1 MSTII
6 DEQYTTLGNIAA
18 DTRAQG
24 DTTGAGEMIRR
35 IGVKEGN
42 KENLFKNAQAILAI
56 DLQSKKMNV
65 DYNVFAKGWFQENIM
80 KPGFADNP
88 DTWIQKF
95 QNDSAIFK
103 DNLYSNQNFL
113 PAAVLKGK
121 ALINLAEGDT
131 ILNLQEEAYTANKKN
146 FRITSDTK
154 REQAKDS
161 IKLAD
166 SPTEI
171 QGIFDSQILSDDDN
185 VNKVFYSASELSQIK
200 DDFYNYANS
209 EYMFKLAAVYDD
221 NGELDYRKTEENI
234 KNPNFTIKTVDGK
247 RVDVQ
252 DAARLELIESLGTLA
267 SNQDKAKDSII
278 SAANDKGTARYY
290 EGVYEMK
297 TATTKEDY
305 DAGLAKVNE
314 GLNQVSSET
323 KVELLAHKDSFL
335 KSGDETYQNTTYLNL
350 KLLASGGFLDTSTIS
365 RAVQEGKL
373 DPGKVNEL
381 VDDNRIAKEK
391 IESGNARH
399 ESNAI
404 TILANTLGM
413 NTEGVATG
421 NVLLDIAALNAS
433 NDNKKNADFARAYS
447 YLQQYIEIG
456 TKEYGLTRRE
466 ILTNHRVIESI
477 GNQTKDKPSN
487 VVFGDTNEEIQS
499 LLDDNKY
506 LSSKTVGIGPITPR
520 GIIINQIQNI
530 QGGNVPQKRLT
541 GETIA
546 EFDNR
551 VTNLKKVL
559 QVLRYQKRADASNAD
574 VKMFAEIL
582 EIPDY
587 YFNNDG
593 TLNEDL
599 IKGMNQE
606 D

>member
-18 DTRAQG
+18 DTTAQG

-65 DYNVFAKGWFQENIM
+65 DYNVFAKGWFQANIM

-131 ILNLQEEAYTANKKN
+131 IINLQEEAYTANKKN
-146 FRITSDTK
+146 YKITSDTK

-166 SPTEI
+166 SAIEVEA
-171 QGIFDSQILSDDDN
+171 IFNNQLLSDDEG
-185 VNKVFYSASELSQIK
+185 VNKVFYSSDELSQIQEEFY
-200 DDFYNYANS
+200 DFANS
-209 EYMFKLAAVYDD
+209 QYMFKLAAVYDN

-234 KNPNFTIKTVDGK
+234 KNPNFIIKTVDGK

-252 DAARLELIESLGTLA
+252 DATRLELIESVGTLA
-267 SNQDKAKDSII
+267 NNQDKAKDSII
-278 SAANDKGTARYY
+278 SAANDKGIALYY
-290 EGVYEMK
+290 EGVYGMK
-297 TATTKEDY
+297 IATTKEEY
-305 DAGLAKVNE
+305 DAARVKVNE
-314 GLNQVSSET
+314 GINQVSPET
-323 KVELLAHKDSFL
+323 KVELQTHMDSFL
-335 KSGDETYQNTTYLNL
+335 KSGDETYQNTTYLNF

-365 RAVQEGKL
+365 LAVQDGRL

-413 NTEGVATG
+413 NTEGIATG
-421 NVLLDIAALNAS
+421 NQALDIRALYGS
-433 NDNKKNADFARAYS
+433 NDNKKNAEFARAYS

-466 ILTNHRVIESI
+466 ILTNHRVLESI
-477 GNQTKDKPSN
+477 GKQTLDKPSN
-487 VVFGDTNEEIQS
+487 VVFGDTNEELQS
-499 LLDDNKY
+499 LLNDNAY
-506 LSSKTVGIGPITPR
+506 LQSKTVGIGVKTPR
-520 GIIINQIQNI
+520 GVVLNQLQNI
-530 QGGNVPQKRLT
+530 QGKVPQKRLT

-551 VTNLKKVL
+551 ETNLKKVL

>member
-18 DTRAQG
+18 DTTAQG

-65 DYNVFAKGWFQENIM
+65 DYNVFAKGWFQENMM

-131 ILNLQEEAYTANKKN
+131 IINLQEEAYTANKKN
-146 FRITSDTK
+146 YKITSDTK

-166 SPTEI
+166 SAIEVEA
-171 QGIFDSQILSDDDN
+171 IFNNQLLSDDEG
-185 VNKVFYSASELSQIK
+185 VNKVFYSSDELSQIQEEFY
-200 DDFYNYANS
+200 DFANS
-209 EYMFKLAAVYDD
+209 QYMFKLAAVYDN

-234 KNPNFTIKTVDGK
+234 KNPNFIIKTVDGK

-252 DAARLELIESLGTLA
+252 DATRLELIESVGTLA
-267 SNQDKAKDSII
+267 NNQDKAKDSII
-278 SAANDKGTARYY
+278 SAANDKGIALYY
-290 EGVYEMK
+290 EGVYGMK
-297 TATTKEDY
+297 IATTKEEY
-305 DAGLAKVNE
+305 DAARVKVNE
-314 GLNQVSSET
+314 GINQVSPET
-323 KVELLAHKDSFL
+323 KVELQTHMDSFL
-335 KSGDETYQNTTYLNL
+335 KSGDETYQNTTYLNF

-365 RAVQEGKL
+365 QAVQDGKL

-413 NTEGVATG
+413 NTEGIATG
-421 NVLLDIAALNAS
+421 NYALDIRALYGS
-433 NDNKKNADFARAYS
+433 NDNKKNAEFARAYS

-466 ILTNHRVIESI
+466 ILTNHRVLESI
-477 GNQTKDKPSN
+477 GKQTLDKPSN
-487 VVFGDTNEEIQS
+487 VVFGDTNEELQS
-499 LLDDNKY
+499 LLNDNAY
-506 LSSKTVGIGPITPR
+506 LQSKTVGIGVKTPR
-520 GIIINQIQNI
+520 GVVLNQLQNI
-530 QGGNVPQKRLT
+530 QGKVPQKRLT

-551 VTNLKKVL
+551 ETNLKKVL

>member
-18 DTRAQG
+18 DTTAQG

-65 DYNVFAKGWFQENIM
+65 DYNVFAKGWFQANIM

-131 ILNLQEEAYTANKKN
+131 IINLQEEAYTANKKN
-146 FRITSDTK
+146 YKITSDTK

-166 SPTEI
+166 SAIEVEA
-171 QGIFDSQILSDDDN
+171 IFNNQLLSDDEG
-185 VNKVFYSASELSQIK
+185 VNKVFYSSDELSQIQEEFY
-200 DDFYNYANS
+200 DFANS
-209 EYMFKLAAVYDD
+209 QYMFKLAAVYDN

-234 KNPNFTIKTVDGK
+234 KNPNFIIKTVDGK

-252 DAARLELIESLGTLA
+252 DATRLELIESVGTLA
-267 SNQDKAKDSII
+267 NNQDKAKDSII

-290 EGVYEMK
+290 EGLYEMK
-297 TATTKEDY
+297 TATTKEEY

-314 GLNQVSSET
+314 GINQVSSET
-323 KVELLAHKDSFL
+323 KVELLTHKDSFL
-335 KSGDETYQNTTYLNL
+335 KSGDETYQNTTYLNF

-365 RAVQEGKL
+365 LAVQDGRL

-413 NTEGVATG
+413 NTEGIATG
-421 NVLLDIAALNAS
+421 NQALDIRALYGS
-433 NDNKKNADFARAYS
+433 NDNKKNAEFARAYS

-466 ILTNHRVIESI
+466 ILTNHRVLESI
-477 GNQTKDKPSN
+477 GKQTLDKPSN
-487 VVFGDTNEEIQS
+487 VVFGDTNEELQS
-499 LLDDNKY
+499 LLNDNAY
-506 LSSKTVGIGPITPR
+506 LQSKTVGIGVKTPR
-520 GIIINQIQNI
+520 GVVLNQLQNI
-530 QGGNVPQKRLT
+530 QGKVPQKRLT

-551 VTNLKKVL
+551 ETNLKKVL

>member
-18 DTRAQG
+18 DTTAQG

-131 ILNLQEEAYTANKKN
+131 IINLQEEAYTANKKN
-146 FRITSDTK
+146 YKITSDTK

-166 SPTEI
+166 SAIEVEA
-171 QGIFDSQILSDDDN
+171 IFNNQLLSDDEG
-185 VNKVFYSASELSQIK
+185 VNKVFYSSDELSQIQEEFY
-200 DDFYNYANS
+200 DFANS
-209 EYMFKLAAVYDD
+209 QYMFKLAAVYDN

-234 KNPNFTIKTVDGK
+234 KNPNFIIKTVDGK

-252 DAARLELIESLGTLA
+252 DATRLELIESVGTLA
-267 SNQDKAKDSII
+267 NNQDKAKDSII
-278 SAANDKGTARYY
+278 SAANDKGIALYY
-290 EGVYEMK
+290 EGVYGMK
-297 TATTKEDY
+297 IATTKEEY
-305 DAGLAKVNE
+305 DAARVKVNE
-314 GLNQVSSET
+314 GINQVSPET
-323 KVELLAHKDSFL
+323 KVELQTHMDSFL
-335 KSGDETYQNTTYLNL
+335 KSGDETYQNTTYLNF

-365 RAVQEGKL
+365 LAVQDGRL

-413 NTEGVATG
+413 NTEGIATG
-421 NVLLDIAALNAS
+421 NQALDIRALYGS
-433 NDNKKNADFARAYS
+433 NDNKKNAEFARAYS

-466 ILTNHRVIESI
+466 ILTNHRVLESI
-477 GNQTKDKPSN
+477 GKQTLDKPSN
-487 VVFGDTNEEIQS
+487 VVFGDTNEELQS
-499 LLDDNKY
+499 LLNDNAY
-506 LSSKTVGIGPITPR
+506 LQSKTVGIGVKTPR
-520 GIIINQIQNI
+520 GVVLNQLQNI
-530 QGGNVPQKRLT
+530 QGKVPQKRLT

-551 VTNLKKVL
+551 ETNLKKVL

-587 YFNNDG
+587 YFNND
-593 TLNEDL
+593 
-599 IKGMNQE
+599 
-606 D
+606 

>member
-18 DTRAQG
+18 DTTAQG

-65 DYNVFAKGWFQENIM
+65 DYNVFAKGWFQANIM

-131 ILNLQEEAYTANKKN
+131 IINLQEEAYTANKKN
-146 FRITSDTK
+146 YRITSDTK

-166 SPTEI
+166 SAIEVEA
-171 QGIFDSQILSDDDN
+171 IFNNQLLSDDEG
-185 VNKVFYSASELSQIK
+185 VNKVFYSSDELSQIQEEFY
-200 DDFYNYANS
+200 DFANS
-209 EYMFKLAAVYDD
+209 QYMFKLAAVYDN

-234 KNPNFTIKTVDGK
+234 KNPNFIIKTVDGK

-252 DAARLELIESLGTLA
+252 DATRLELIESVGTLA
-267 SNQDKAKDSII
+267 NNQDKAKDSII
-278 SAANDKGTARYY
+278 SAANDKGIALYY
-290 EGVYEMK
+290 EGVYGMK
-297 TATTKEDY
+297 IATTKEEY
-305 DAGLAKVNE
+305 DAARVKVNE
-314 GLNQVSSET
+314 GINQVSPET
-323 KVELLAHKDSFL
+323 KVELQTHMDSFL
-335 KSGDETYQNTTYLNL
+335 KSGDETYQNTTYLNF

-365 RAVQEGKL
+365 QAVQDGKL

-413 NTEGVATG
+413 NTEGIATG
-421 NVLLDIAALNAS
+421 NQALDIRALYGS
-433 NDNKKNADFARAYS
+433 NDNKKNAEFARAYS

-466 ILTNHRVIESI
+466 ILTNHRVLESI
-477 GNQTKDKPSN
+477 GKQTLDKPSN
-487 VVFGDTNEEIQS
+487 VVFGDTNEELQS
-499 LLDDNKY
+499 LLNDNAY
-506 LSSKTVGIGPITPR
+506 LQSKTVGIGVKTPR
-520 GIIINQIQNI
+520 GVVLNQLQNI
-530 QGGNVPQKRLT
+530 QGKVPQKRLT

-551 VTNLKKVL
+551 ETNLKKVL

>member
-252 DAARLELIESLGTLA
+252 DAARL
-267 SNQDKAKDSII
+267 
-278 SAANDKGTARYY
+278 
-290 EGVYEMK
+290 
-297 TATTKEDY
+297 
-305 DAGLAKVNE
+305 
-314 GLNQVSSET
+314 
-323 KVELLAHKDSFL
+323 
-335 KSGDETYQNTTYLNL
+335 
-350 KLLASGGFLDTSTIS
+350 
-365 RAVQEGKL
+365 
-373 DPGKVNEL
+373 
-381 VDDNRIAKEK
+381 
-391 IESGNARH
+391 
-399 ESNAI
+399 
-404 TILANTLGM
+404 
-413 NTEGVATG
+413 
-421 NVLLDIAALNAS
+421 
-433 NDNKKNADFARAYS
+433 
-447 YLQQYIEIG
+447 
-456 TKEYGLTRRE
+456 
-466 ILTNHRVIESI
+466 
-477 GNQTKDKPSN
+477 
-487 VVFGDTNEEIQS
+487 
-499 LLDDNKY
+499 
-506 LSSKTVGIGPITPR
+506 
-520 GIIINQIQNI
+520 
-530 QGGNVPQKRLT
+530 
-541 GETIA
+541 
-546 EFDNR
+546 
-551 VTNLKKVL
+551 
-559 QVLRYQKRADASNAD
+559 
-574 VKMFAEIL
+574 
-582 EIPDY
+582 
-587 YFNNDG
+587 
-593 TLNEDL
+593 
-599 IKGMNQE
+599 
-606 D
+606 

>member
-18 DTRAQG
+18 DTTAQG

-65 DYNVFAKGWFQENIM
+65 DYNVFAKGWFQANIM

-131 ILNLQEEAYTANKKN
+131 IINLQEEAYTANKKN
-146 FRITSDTK
+146 YRITSDTK

-166 SPTEI
+166 SAIEVEA
-171 QGIFDSQILSDDDN
+171 IFNNQLLSDDEG
-185 VNKVFYSASELSQIK
+185 VNKVFYSSDELSQIQEEFY
-200 DDFYNYANS
+200 DFANS
-209 EYMFKLAAVYDD
+209 QYMFKLAAVYDN

-234 KNPNFTIKTVDGK
+234 KNPNFIIKTVDGK

-252 DAARLELIESLGTLA
+252 DATRLELIESVGTLA
-267 SNQDKAKDSII
+267 NNQDKAKDSII
-278 SAANDKGTARYY
+278 SAANDKGIALYY
-290 EGVYEMK
+290 EGVYGMK
-297 TATTKEDY
+297 IATTKEEY
-305 DAGLAKVNE
+305 DAARVKVNE
-314 GLNQVSSET
+314 GINQVSPET
-323 KVELLAHKDSFL
+323 KVELQTHMDSFL
-335 KSGDETYQNTTYLNL
+335 KSGDETYQNTTYLNF

-365 RAVQEGKL
+365 LAVQDGRL

-413 NTEGVATG
+413 NTEGIATG
-421 NVLLDIAALNAS
+421 NQALDIRALYGS
-433 NDNKKNADFARAYS
+433 NDNKKNAEFARAYS

-466 ILTNHRVIESI
+466 ILTNHRVLESI
-477 GNQTKDKPSN
+477 GKQTLDKPSN
-487 VVFGDTNEEIQS
+487 VVFGDTNEELQS
-499 LLDDNKY
+499 LLNDNAY
-506 LSSKTVGIGPITPR
+506 LQSKTVGIGVKTPR
-520 GIIINQIQNI
+520 GVVLNQLQNI
-530 QGGNVPQKRLT
+530 QGKVPQKRLT

-551 VTNLKKVL
+551 ETNLKKVL